1 MTNWTHGVK
10 SKGRPGPW
18 PGHWTGCSCI
28 PGGGGEAED
37 GATVGVLETATRP
50 CPPARARE
58 GERRRR
64 GDGPQRRGQRGRG
77 VSGAGGS
84 GDGGRTYLRRRAED
98 VGVVLLE
105 AAHSG
110 QAT

>member
-10 SKGRPGPW
+10 SKGRPGSW

-28 PGGGGEAED
+28 PGGRGEAED

-50 CPPARARE
+50 RPPARARE

-64 GDGPQRRGQRGRG
+64 GDGLGPGSAEARG
-77 VSGAGGS
+77 
-84 GDGGRTYLRRRAED
+84 D
-98 VGVVLLE
+98 
-105 AAHSG
+105 AA
-110 QAT
+110 